1 MHYVESVQA
10 QLYVGTGTGTGTVL
24 FKFNPIFWK
33 KTLFII
39 TGTVPVL
46 VRYGTVPYYL
56 LSYCISL
63 MLTQPLPVFQIV
75 FILYFSKKKRM
86 NNKKKLCCAVRYGN
100 TVRK

>member
-10 QLYVGTGTGTGTVL
+10 QLYVGTGTGTSTGTVL

-75 FILYFSKKKRM
+75 FILY
-86 NNKKKLCCAVRYGN
+86 
-100 TVRK
+100 